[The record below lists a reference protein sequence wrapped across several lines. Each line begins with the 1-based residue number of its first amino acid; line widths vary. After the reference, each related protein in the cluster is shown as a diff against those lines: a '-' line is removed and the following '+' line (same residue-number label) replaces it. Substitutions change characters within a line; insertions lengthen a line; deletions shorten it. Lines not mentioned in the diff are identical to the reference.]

1 MSILSRIKDFKD
13 DADDS
18 EDSDDDDDND
28 DPEMIKQALNVLP
41 ITVAKNDISIL
52 PRIVNRKS

>member
-18 EDSDDDDDND
+18 EDSDDDND

-41 ITVAKNDISIL
+41 IAVAKNDISIL

>member
-18 EDSDDDDDND
+18 EDSDDDDPD
-28 DPEMIKQALNVLP
+28 MIKQALNALP
-41 ITVAKNDISIL
+41 ISLAKNEISRL
-52 PRIVNRKS
+52 PRIDSRKS

>member
-18 EDSDDDDDND
+18 EDSDDDND
-28 DPEMIKQALNVLP
+28 DPEMIKQALNVIP
-41 ITVAKNDISIL
+41 INVTKNDISTL